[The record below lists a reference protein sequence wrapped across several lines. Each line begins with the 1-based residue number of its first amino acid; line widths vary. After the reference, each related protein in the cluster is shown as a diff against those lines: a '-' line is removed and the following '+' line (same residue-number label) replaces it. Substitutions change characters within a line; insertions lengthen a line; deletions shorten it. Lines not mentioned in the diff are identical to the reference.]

1 MWLFTTGYNGHPDW
15 FTTDP
20 SDHHTLTS
28 HGLPIEALH
37 ANPHDPTQVPPSVRR
52 MLDAVA
58 DTRLR
63 NRYKAQAA

>member
-28 HGLPIEALH
+28 HGLPIEALDT
-37 ANPHDPTQVPPSVRR
+37 NPHDPTQVPPSVRR
-52 MLDAVA
+52 MLDAFT
-58 DTRLR
+58 DTRLL
-63 NRYKAQAA
+63 NRFDAQAA